1 MFLFLL
7 PVFFIS
13 FEVSEAVTIRDDRTL
28 VSITRRSPSAGIASL
43 SSTKDPVVHDAVDVT
58 AIPHM
63 LASKLSDSRRLSTD
77 PRLAAVEDCLQ
88 NPDAVE
94 TLGMIGVQSI
104 NTKSEDC
111 PVSLDDLKS
120 YLDKAGRELGL
131 DVLVEP
137 NIEVKIGDSV
147 SKPRIAET
155 TAQVA
160 GWFGGWPKSDVDSD
174 DPLARYQ
181 DNLELI
187 NIDGRMLATRLFRNS
202 PRLGSMVPEL
212 HCLTQGQT
220 QRRAS
225 LRALAESS
233 REPMTMR
240 GLNRIT
246 PSVAPNLHVLAPT
259 FMPRVEISE
268 YQNYDA
274 HTRVARE
281 EVILREGIG
290 TLLLLHWYTSF
301 GCLITKAPIVFERT
315 MPYQIKFNALALV
328 FWSSSDLGVL
338 EARLGPQSRLITT
351 GRILST
357 FGSVVYATACCA
369 VAEFKPF
376 LAYKMVIFGELFMSA
391 TTVLRSV
398 AGAFIDF
405 DVLPSDALE
414 GRWLERHAEDLI
426 VGYVPEYA

>member
-1 MFLFLL
+1 M
-7 PVFFIS
+7 
-13 FEVSEAVTIRDDRTL
+13 
-28 VSITRRSPSAGIASL
+28 SIELSKGYGAS
-43 SSTKDPVVHDAVDVT
+43 
-58 AIPHM
+58 
-63 LASKLSDSRRLSTD
+63 
-77 PRLAAVEDCLQ
+77 
-88 NPDAVE
+88 
-94 TLGMIGVQSI
+94 
-104 NTKSEDC
+104 
-111 PVSLDDLKS
+111 
-120 YLDKAGRELGL
+120 
-131 DVLVEP
+131 
-137 NIEVKIGDSV
+137 
-147 SKPRIAET
+147 T
-155 TAQVA
+155 TAGSDA
-160 GWFGGWPKSDVDSD
+160 G
-174 DPLARYQ
+174 
-181 DNLELI
+181 E
-187 NIDGRMLATRLFRNS
+187 MLATRLFRNA

-290 TLLLLHWYTSF
+290 SVFLEAKNGCPDSATFWFTLYCCFTGILAC

-376 LAYKMVIFGELFMSA
+376 LAYKMVIVGELFMSA
-391 TTVLRSV
+391 TTVLRCVRGRQIPLWSAV
-398 AGAFIDF
+398 MRTSFLLYGAVTNTLCHIK
-405 DVLPSDALE
+405 